1 LQKYIDIHTHNS
13 KHQDNVISLRNII
26 ANQPFHLEQ
35 NINYSIGLHPWYLEL
50 ASKESDLTDLNII
63 CQLPNVKAVG
73 EIGLD
78 RLCETSFELQI
89 EMFERQL
96 LLAENLNKPVIIHCV
111 KAISDLISI
120 KKRLKPKV
128 PMVIH
133 GFNQNKQVL
142 LELIRHQFY
151 ISIGSVVLDINS
163 NAFFLLD
170 QIPIEQL
177 FFETD
182 ESDLHISKIYEM
194 AAIRMKVPEYELV
207 RQINLN
213 FERVFKNLN

>member
-1 LQKYIDIHTHNS
+1 MQKYIDIHTHNS
-13 KHQDNVISLRNII
+13 KLQNDVTSLRNII
-26 ANQPFHLEQ
+26 ANQPFHVEQ

-50 ASKESDLTDLNII
+50 ASKESDLSDLMKI
-63 CQLPNVKAVG
+63 CHLPDVKAVG

-78 RLCETSFELQI
+78 RLCETNFDLQI

-96 LLAENLNKPVIIHCV
+96 LLAEQLDKPVIIHCV
-111 KAISDLISI
+111 RAFSDIISI

-128 PMVIH
+128 PIIIH

-142 LELIRHQFY
+142 SELIRHQFY
-151 ISIGSVVLDINS
+151 VSIGPAVLDINS

-170 QIPIEQL
+170 QIPKEQL

-194 AAIRMKVPEYELV
+194 AALRLKIPEYELIKQV
-207 RQINLN
+207 NLN
-213 FERVFKNLN
+213 FETVFKI

>member
-13 KHQDNVISLRNII
+13 KLQNDVTSLRNII
-26 ANQPFHLEQ
+26 ANQTFHVEQ

-50 ASKESDLTDLNII
+50 SSKESDLSDLMKI
-63 CQLPNVKAVG
+63 CHLPDVKAVG

-78 RLCETSFELQI
+78 RLCETNFDLQI
-89 EMFERQL
+89 EIFERQL
-96 LLAENLNKPVIIHCV
+96 LLAEQLNKPVIIHCV
-111 KAISDLISI
+111 RAFSDIISI
-120 KKRLKPKV
+120 KKRLKPKM
-128 PMVIH
+128 PIIIH
-133 GFNQNKQVL
+133 GFNQNKQLL
-142 LELIRHQFY
+142 LELVRHKFY
-151 ISIGSVVLDINS
+151 ISIGSAVLDINS

-194 AAIRMKVPEYELV
+194 AALRLKIPEYELV
-207 RQINLN
+207 KQINLN
-213 FERVFKNLN
+213 FERVFKF

>member
-1 LQKYIDIHTHNS
+1 MQKYIDIHTHNS
-13 KHQDNVISLRNII
+13 KLQNDVTSLRNII
-26 ANQPFHLEQ
+26 ANQPFHVEQ

-50 ASKESDLTDLNII
+50 SSKESDLSDLMKI
-63 CQLPNVKAVG
+63 CHLPDVKAVG

-78 RLCETSFELQI
+78 RLCETNFDLQI

-96 LLAENLNKPVIIHCV
+96 LLAEQLDKPVIIHCV
-111 KAISDLISI
+111 RAFSDIISI

-128 PMVIH
+128 PIIIH

-142 LELIRHQFY
+142 SELIRHQFY
-151 ISIGSVVLDINS
+151 VSIGPAVLDINS

-170 QIPIEQL
+170 QIPKEQL

-194 AAIRMKVPEYELV
+194 AALRLKIPEYELIKQV
-207 RQINLN
+207 NLN
-213 FERVFKNLN
+213 FETVFKI